1 VRRPA
6 EGARIAVT
14 EPTDDELMVR
24 GAAGND
30 DAFRILVRRWERPV
44 FAFLDRMLGSR
55 EEAQDVAQE
64 TFLRV
69 CRNAGRYE
77 GNGRF
82 KSWLFRIAGN
92 LARTRL
98 RRRKIVR
105 WIPFDL
111 ARHDLAGE
119 DAADRGLEAGE
130 SGAAVRRALSA
141 LPERQ
146 REAVLLRH
154 FEEMSHR
161 DIADALE
168 TTVSAVE
175 SLLHRAMATLRQEL
189 SEGET
194 P

>member
-1 VRRPA
+1 
-6 EGARIAVT
+6 VT
-14 EPTDDELMVR
+14 EPTDDELMAR

-92 LARTRL
+92 LARTCL

-119 DAADRGLEAGE
+119 DAADRGVEAGE

-161 DIADALE
+161 DIAEALE

-175 SLLHRAMATLRQEL
+175 SLLHRAMATLRREL